1 MALTQT
7 HQQQRKKK
15 SKNGILRIKN
25 KKKEGEND
33 VPLHHLNRER
43 VVDNGESRLMHFPS
57 REILPAFGR
66 DGESIQPR
74 RDPQTLAQKTA

>member
-15 SKNGILRIKN
+15 SKNDIKN
-25 KKKEGEND
+25 KKKDGEND